1 VKRDRAGWARSTF
14 RDSASITSMAGATD
28 LVIVPAN
35 VEHVTPGEPLEATP
49 FDELWTA
56 LPPPG

>member
-1 VKRDRAGWARSTF
+1 
-14 RDSASITSMAGATD
+14 MAGATD